1 MPTISISV
9 LLTRIREL
17 LDHGF
22 PATSGEIIECSAQ
35 RGEVPAAVRKVLPG
49 GYCHVDIR
57 GQQAS
62 DLSRAKN
69 DERQEV

>member
-22 PATSGEIIECSAQ
+22 PATSGEIMNVLHN
-35 RGEVPAAVRKVLPG
+35 EVKYLRPLGTYCPG